1 MDSAKAEWL
10 QGESIYLAV
19 IPAVIPAPYMPAQC
33 ALQLINHGQEPEV
46 FIVEA
51 LLLVKCHIVHEQS
64 IGKTYGVTAR

>member
-1 MDSAKAEWL
+1 MDNAKARWL
-10 QGESIYLAV
+10 QGESIYQ
-19 IPAVIPAPYMPAQC
+19 AVIPAPYMPAQC

-64 IGKTYGVTAR
+64 IGNTYGVTAR